1 MRRYGKMAFMRKQY
15 ESAFILRDET
25 LNGFQNETLYE
36 LLPTLGETGQG
47 HPPFRSFLEIS
58 EP

>member
-1 MRRYGKMAFMRKQY
+1 MAFMRKQY